1 MNRTTSRLLAACAA
15 AALVVAACGDD
26 DDDGVPPTRTLR
38 QPRQAARRPPRRPRT
53 RPAADTTGDT
63 GGETTEATDDD
74 RGHRRPRTPART
86 AAAAARAGPSRPRTA
101 SIPIGSTNRSR
112 ARSTSARRDRCRA
125 GRPRRPS
132 LRSSRASRP
141 TSTTPTRTGCCPTT
155 RSRVSFGDDQYD
167 PALTPGVINGALDDG
182 AHLISGMI
190 GTPNNLAV
198 RDTLNEECVPHLE
211 AASGDPAFGEVA
223 DYPWTMGSNLPYD
236 TEWQIYAEDV
246 AQEFPDGATAALFYV
261 NNDAGLVVQGRR
273 SRRRPASSASRSW
286 TTRRSRPP
294 RAPHRPRS

>member
-1 MNRTTSRLLAACAA
+1 MNRTTSRLLAAFAA

-26 DDDGVPPTRTLR
+26 DDDG
-38 QPRQAARRPPRRPRT
+38 AADTDAAPAETGAAATDGGAPRT
-53 RPAADTTGDT
+53 RRHRPTTTGDT
-63 GGETTEATDDD
+63 GGRDHRGDRRHRGHRGD
-74 RGHRRPRTPART
+74 RGHRRGRWRRRGWTVETEDCVDPDRVNEPIEGTINIGSSGPLSGGP
-86 AAAAARAGPSRPRTA
+86 AAAAFAPVIAGFQAYIDYANENGLLPDHEIT
-101 SIPIGSTNRSR
+101 
-112 ARSTSARRDRCRA
+112 
-125 GRPRRPS
+125 
-132 LRSSRASRP
+132 
-141 TSTTPTRTGCCPTT
+141 
-155 RSRVSFGDDQYD
+155 VSFGDDQYD

-236 TEWQIYAEDV
+236 IEWKIYAEDV
-246 AQEFPDGATAALFYV
+246 ASGVPRRRHGRAVLRQQRRRPG
-261 NNDAGLVVQGRR
+261 VQGRR
-273 SRRRPASSASRSW
+273 SRRRPRSSASRSS

-294 RAPHRPRS
+294 RARRRPPS